1 MKSIS
6 LRKNIAQNEFDY
18 QTLMDA
24 LKEYSRPRTKVSAL
38 LRKGTIIRVKKGL
51 YVLGEDERSQPI
63 CRELL
68 ANLIYGPSY
77 ISFEFALFHYG
88 LIPERAEMITSV
100 CLGRSRTFET
110 PVGNFSYR
118 MTSLESFRAGMD
130 RIELSDGRA
139 FLMATPEKA
148 LADTLISDRGA
159 AISTHKELLDYLL
172 NHLRIDSEYLRKLDL
187 ERLLDISV
195 RCRSRRV
202 RLLAAVVSSLRG
214 LSTGGKNA

>member
-1 MKSIS
+1 MKNIP
-6 LRKNIAQNEFDY
+6 LRKKIGNVEFDY
-18 QTLMDA
+18 QILMDA
-24 LKEYSRPRTKVSAL
+24 LREYSRPRTKISAL

-77 ISFEFALFHYG
+77 ISFEFALFYYG

-100 CLGRSRTFET
+100 CLGRSRTFDT
-110 PVGNFSYR
+110 PVGYFSYR
-118 MTSLESFRAGMD
+118 MTSLESFRVGMD
-130 RIELSDGRA
+130 RIELDDGRA
-139 FLMATPEKA
+139 FLMATSEKA

-159 AISTHKELLDYLL
+159 AISSQKDLLDYLL
-172 NHLRIDSEYLRKLDL
+172 NHLRIDPDSLRRLNH

-202 RLLAAVVSSLRG
+202 RLLASVVSSLQKVE
-214 LSTGGKNA
+214 TGV